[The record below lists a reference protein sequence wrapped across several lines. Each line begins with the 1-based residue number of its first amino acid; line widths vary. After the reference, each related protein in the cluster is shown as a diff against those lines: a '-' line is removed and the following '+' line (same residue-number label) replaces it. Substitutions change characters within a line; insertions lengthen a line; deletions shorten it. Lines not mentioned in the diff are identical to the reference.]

1 VQLAVDK
8 NSSTASQ
15 GAGVLHVIGQPP
27 NDGQTSERATI
38 LVTKSHHIYEVAKY
52 QRDGDLLVFQDI
64 QGRKGG
70 VYVNE
75 VDWRMTTGMTM
86 EAQSGDKVLTA
97 PQTN

>member
-15 GAGVLHVIGQPP
+15 GAEGLHLIGQPP
-27 NDGQTSERATI
+27 SNGHTSETATV

-52 QRDGDLLVFQDI
+52 QRDGDLLMFQDT

-86 EAQSGDKVLTA
+86 EAHSGDKLPTA
-97 PQTN
+97 QTN